1 MPNVNSTAAVSGN
14 APSAPPTQEGHG
26 AAYQSPNGSPDL
38 SIVKTKK
45 TKARRDPDY
54 STAWRACGARLAPSV
69 WGTDEE
75 INLRAMLDDLLKSG
89 WSIQA
94 LRSYAFAW
102 RPRRDYDHVTPAAWR
117 WGIYFANM
125 DIGGRATE
133 FLNSF
138 KKRHGP
144 ANDSTVQAVGIAT

>member
-1 MPNVNSTAAVSGN
+1 MPNVNSTAAGSGN

-26 AAYQSPNGSPDL
+26 AAYQSTNGSPDL

-45 TKARRDPDY
+45 TKAQRDPDY
-54 STAWRACGARLAPSV
+54 RAAWRACGALAPSV

-75 INLRAMLDDLLKSG
+75 NLRAMLDDLLKSG

-94 LRSYAFAW
+94 LRSYAFTW
-102 RPRRDYDHVTPAAWR
+102 SRRADYDHVTPATWR

-125 DIGGRATE
+125 DMLGSATK
-133 FLNSF
+133 FLNEF
-138 KKRHGP
+138 NERHAP
-144 ANDSTVQAVGIAT
+144 TVQAVGIAT